1 MGQKEI
7 KIKKNFVLNE
17 NENNVAK
24 CVRLSA
30 AAEQHH
36 MSVLAENSLKETKQ
50 QSSLKKRQVA

>member
-7 KIKKNFVLNE
+7 KIKRNFVLNE

-30 AAEQHH
+30 AAE
-36 MSVLAENSLKETKQ
+36 
-50 QSSLKKRQVA
+50 